1 MLITEQV
8 ATLNTTEEYDIN
20 IWTDSGMTDLRLV
33 FYPLLYPGDAGY
45 PVVDLE
51 HGLPVADQIHNF
63 HVLSIP
69 KDSRGPKR
77 QQAIEYLLKLANED
91 SFDDPQFDLE
101 FVEWTS
107 CESVLR
113 DAPALIREFQNTLPR
128 RTW

>member
-45 PVVDLE
+45 PAVDLE
-51 HGLPVADQIHNF
+51 HGLPVANQINNF

-77 QQAIEYLLKLANED
+77 QQAIDYLLKLANED

-113 DAPALIREFQNTLPR
+113 DAPALIREFQDTLPR